1 MYLSVFQNERSPNN
15 GAANTPVES
24 NWTHRN
30 TQRSLECFNCKWNMK
45 KKEKKPCILIDCY
58 QYCLLLAFKDPLFFA
73 LFSSTLFFSRLKF
86 SDINIGVKNWRL
98 HSPTLIDRKFLK
110 IGVASNKINSFLS
123 INPVFCLFWTEV
135 HWIKIR
141 AGCKPRD
148 SDLILLGVNYFDT
161 RNRYL
166 TCNIPMTDKIWIRD
180 RVKSLIS
187 LNFPSIFLSFFSSFF
202 YLFIA
207 TTVPV
212 LSAFT
217 QRGKPYIIY
226 YVLVNLEG
234 VVVGG
239 GGPRVPDLRE

>member
-1 MYLSVFQNERSPNN
+1 MSLYVNMYLSVFQNERSPNN
-15 GAANTPVES
+15 GAAYTPVES
-24 NWTHRN
+24 NWMHRK

-45 KKEKKPCILIDCY
+45 KKGKKPCILIDFY
-58 QYCLLLAFKDPLFFA
+58 HYCLLLAFKDPLFFA
-73 LFSSTLFFSRLKF
+73 LFSSTFFFSLEI
-86 SDINIGVKNWRL
+86 SDINIRRL

-141 AGCKPRD
+141 AGCKPGD
-148 SDLILLGVNYFDT
+148 SDLILLGVNYFNT

-187 LNFPSIFLSFFSSFF
+187 LNFPSIFLFFFSSFF
-202 YLFIA
+202 FNLFIA
-207 TTVPV
+207 TTVPIM
-212 LSAFT
+212 SAFT

-226 YVLVNLEG
+226 YVQVNLEG
-234 VVVGG
+234 VVIWGEG
-239 GGPRVPDLRE
+239 VPDLRE

>member
-1 MYLSVFQNERSPNN
+1 M
-15 GAANTPVES
+15 
-24 NWTHRN
+24 
-30 TQRSLECFNCKWNMK
+30 
-45 KKEKKPCILIDCY
+45 
-58 QYCLLLAFKDPLFFA
+58 LFFH
-73 LFSSTLFFSRLKF
+73 LLFFSRLKI
-86 SDINIGVKNWRL
+86 SDINIRRL

-202 YLFIA
+202 LFIYRDNRSCFERLYIA
-207 TTVPV
+207 WETVHY
-212 LSAFT
+212 LLCS
-217 QRGKPYIIY
+217 G
-226 YVLVNLEG
+226 
-234 VVVGG
+234 
-239 GGPRVPDLRE
+239 